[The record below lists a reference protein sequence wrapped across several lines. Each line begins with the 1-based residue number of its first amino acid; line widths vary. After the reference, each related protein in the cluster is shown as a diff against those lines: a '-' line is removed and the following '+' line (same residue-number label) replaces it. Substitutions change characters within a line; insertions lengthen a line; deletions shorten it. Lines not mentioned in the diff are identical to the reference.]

1 MTTEN
6 DITNTPDLWR
16 SQLPQ
21 PQPDGHKYDRGHL
34 LVYGGPVMTGASRL
48 AARAAQ
54 RMGAGLVTLG
64 VPDKALAIY
73 AAALESIIVQPVHD
87 LESWQKLV
95 RHERVDGY
103 LLGPGMG
110 VDPHADER
118 VWLALETGKPTVLDA
133 DALNA
138 FVPMLDVL
146 LEHTHEKT
154 VLTPHEGEFNR
165 LFSEVT
171 GEQPDRLA
179 KARRAAELAGC
190 IIVLKGRET
199 IVAAP
204 DGHAVINRNAPPW
217 LATAGAGDVL
227 AGMIAGL
234 MVQKMA
240 PFEAALA
247 GVWLHGAIATQFGL
261 GLIAEDLV
269 AGIPA
274 ALQRLMNGKI

>member
-1 MTTEN
+1 MTQELSIDN
-6 DITNTPDLWR
+6 VPDLWR
-16 SQLPQ
+16 DKLPVPQ
-21 PQPDGHKYDRGHL
+21 PEGHKYDRGHL

-73 AAALESIIVQPVHD
+73 AAALESVIVQPMHD

-95 RHERVDGY
+95 KNDRINGY

-118 VWLALETGKPTVLDA
+118 VWLALETGRPTVLDA

-138 FVPMLDVL
+138 FIPMLDVL
-146 LEHTHEKT
+146 LEHTHEQT

-165 LFSEVT
+165 LFGQVA
-171 GEQPDRLA
+171 GEQPDRMD
-179 KARRAAELAGC
+179 KVRRAAEIAGC
-190 IIVLKGRET
+190 TIVLKGHET
-199 IVAAP
+199 IIVAP
-204 DGHAVINRNAPPW
+204 DGHAVVNRNAPPW

-234 MVQKMA
+234 LVQKMPVFA
-240 PFEAALA
+240 AAEAA
-247 GVWLHGAIATQFGL
+247 VWLHGAIATQFGL

-269 AGIPA
+269 VGIPA
-274 ALQRLMNGKI
+274 ALQQLISGKI